1 MATVLDLFIKLEK
14 RGGEYK
20 AVYSIPRTS
29 RTRDLS
35 PDMIKELTQANTAML
50 DLTSRWS
57 PRGFVR
63 VFHRVSSTRWVAALH
78 SLYEVGKG
86 DLRSEPSASI
96 SVQNLADPPY
106 ISSGPALP
114 EPEAR
119 VACRFPQ
126 ATPTGRF
133 IGVASLA
140 LLSLDTRFSTFV
152 CPREKMAD
160 AAATAAPVFVLDN
173 TLGAAFV
180 GMVAA
185 ATLHGVSCVQALYYY
200 THQTDK
206 WPIKTLVAAVML
218 FDTVHQA
225 LITHTVYTYVV
236 TNWGNPNILGALT
249 WSIVVRAHPYQSQS
263 LSVSS
268 TSSKIAPCFATPDR
282 SLIQRI
288 DGASRPELLDHAC
301 MEANKNIILT
311 GLASLLVVAE
321 FVCIVVFTGIAM
333 TYQTFL
339 ELAQLET
346 LSRVVNAL
354 AAAGDVLIAACLCV
368 MLHRS
373 RTGFTRSDTMINK
386 LIMFAVNTGVLTSVC
401 AICSLIAITV
411 AGDTFIYIAF
421 FFCIGRLYTNSL
433 LATLNARKMIRGAA
447 DPIHT
452 TSDFSY
458 SLREMPKNG
467 TVGSL
472 PSKKNTHQNISI
484 KIDTTQEFA
493 TDRDSEKGHG
503 VEGDIDG

>member
-1 MATVLDLFIKLEK
+1 MK
-14 RGGEYK
+14 
-20 AVYSIPRTS
+20 
-29 RTRDLS
+29 
-35 PDMIKELTQANTAML
+35 
-50 DLTSRWS
+50 
-57 PRGFVR
+57 
-63 VFHRVSSTRWVAALH
+63 
-78 SLYEVGKG
+78 
-86 DLRSEPSASI
+86 
-96 SVQNLADPPY
+96 
-106 ISSGPALP
+106 
-114 EPEAR
+114 
-119 VACRFPQ
+119 
-126 ATPTGRF
+126 
-133 IGVASLA
+133 
-140 LLSLDTRFSTFV
+140 
-152 CPREKMAD
+152 
-160 AAATAAPVFVLDN
+160 
-173 TLGAAFV
+173 
-180 GMVAA
+180 
-185 ATLHGVSCVQALYYY
+185 
-200 THQTDK
+200 
-206 WPIKTLVAAVML
+206 VAAVML

-249 WSIVVRAHPYQSQS
+249 WSIVGLTALLVQSFLTMRVWK
-263 LSVSS
+263 LS
-268 TSSKIAPCFATPDR
+268 
-282 SLIQRI
+282 
-288 DGASRPELLDHAC
+288 
-301 MEANKNIILT
+301 NKNIILT

-503 VEGDIDG
+503 TPEKVHTVAPAVAVAFQKLIWTSCRPRYRLGASAFSFTLFLRSCTIAAVLAVHSLPAHIS